1 MKARALHGS
10 SRSRWWNGTSAARNA
25 ANSALASAT
34 AMHAESASSITA
46 RNASVKAGVSAW
58 RRFSH
63 TPSHNFQ

>member
-1 MKARALHGS
+1 
-10 SRSRWWNGTSAARNA
+10 
-25 ANSALASAT
+25 
-34 AMHAESASSITA
+34 MHAESASSITA